1 MTAQP
6 GLAQCE
12 DKYKD
17 SCTLMATVGA
27 KGLMSVHMSVCLC
40 MFCSTLEDCTAGNC
54 LPFCKSLLSL
64 LVWLLNVVL
73 KSIENQVVSV
83 ATDKAIG
90 LPIASIDGAF
100 SYGSLIDRASD
111 AIDKLTSSETLS
123 ALLHV
128 ALADNEGLST

>member
-1 MTAQP
+1 
-6 GLAQCE
+6 
-12 DKYKD
+12 
-17 SCTLMATVGA
+17 
-27 KGLMSVHMSVCLC
+27 MSVCLC
-40 MFCSTLEDCTAGNC
+40 MSCSMLEDCTAGNY

-73 KSIENQVVSV
+73 KSIEHQVVSV

-100 SYGSLIDRASD
+100 SYGSLIDRACD